1 MKYVISFL
9 PSWPHLLVISVLSPH
24 LPQTKNGV
32 GIYVLPGWVYTH
44 THALS
49 HSLVFLEKR
58 IMIPVLTLSH
68 VNSCE
73 LQFD

>member
-1 MKYVISFL
+1 
-9 PSWPHLLVISVLSPH
+9 
-24 LPQTKNGV
+24 
-32 GIYVLPGWVYTH
+32 
-44 THALS
+44 
-49 HSLVFLEKR
+49 VFLEKR